1 MILGIHY
8 TMKNAPITVII
19 TTYNDSEYLAAA
31 INSVISQTLLPA
43 QLIIVDD
50 GSDDNNACKITS
62 KYLNN
67 DSGIEVTYFKKK
79 NGGASSARNLGL
91 KHVSEEF
98 VTFLDADD
106 QMLSNNLLDKFD
118 AIKDLNNDYFG
129 VYSSNMTSKRVKDS
143 FTSIDGLA
151 NTSQVGKAVEG
162 IPGGSCSYLFRY
174 KNLKKIGGYDENLH
188 NNEDHDLIIRLIKDN
203 KKCKG
208 IDSCGILIFK
218 RNNSL
223 SRGGD
228 TKKRFYNSMVFINK
242 AEDKGYFDKEELLL
256 RKKAVYLVYIRS
268 IILKNPIEAL
278 AYANTAFSYS
288 GPENKKQ
295 KAICFLSKITKL
307 RVLEHK

>member
-50 GSDDNNACKITS
+50 GSDDNNACKITN

-67 DSGIEVTYFKKK
+67 DSGVEVTYFKKK

-106 QMLSNNLLDKFD
+106 QMLSNNLLDKFN
-118 AIKDLNNDYFG
+118 AIKDLSNDYFG
-129 VYSSNMTSKRVKDS
+129 VYGSNMTSKRVKDS
-143 FTSIDGLA
+143 FASIDGLA
-151 NTSQVGKAVEG
+151 TTSQVGKAVEG
-162 IPGGSCSYLFRY
+162 IPGGGYSYLF
-174 KNLKKIGGYDENLH
+174 KSEAIKEIGSYDESLH
-188 NNEDHDLIIRLIKDN
+188 NNEDIDLIIRLIRNN
-203 KKCKG
+203 KKCKS
-208 IDSCGILIFK
+208 IDSCGILMVMRK
-218 RNNSL
+218 NSL

-228 TKKRFYNSMVFINK
+228 TKKRFDNTMVFISK
-242 AEDKGYFDKEELLL
+242 AEDENYFDKEELLF
-256 RKKAVYLVYIRS
+256 RKKTVYLVFIRS
-268 IILKNPIEAL
+268 IIFKNPIEAL
-278 AYANTAFSYS
+278 HYANVAFSYGKPIGS
-288 GPENKKQ
+288 KQ
-295 KAICFLSKITKL
+295 KVIHLLSKLK
-307 RVLEHK
+307 K

>member
-1 MILGIHY
+1 
-8 TMKNAPITVII
+8 MKNVPISVVI
-19 TTYNDSEYLAAA
+19 TTYNDSEYLSAA
-31 INSVISQTLLPA
+31 IDSVISQTLSPT

-50 GSDDNNACKITS
+50 GSDNNDACKITN

-67 DSGIEVTYFKKK
+67 NSGIEVIYLKKE
-79 NGGASSARNLGL
+79 NGGASSARNFGL
-91 KHVSEEF
+91 TLVSEEF

-106 QMLSNNLLDKFD
+106 QMLSNNLQDKFN
-118 AIKDLNNDYFG
+118 AIKDLSNDYFG
-129 VYSSNMTSKRVKDS
+129 VYGSNITSKKVKDS
-143 FTSIDGLA
+143 FINIDGLA

-162 IPGGSCSYLFRY
+162 IPGGSRSYLFRY
-174 KNLKKIGGYDENLH
+174 KNLKKIGGYDESLH

-218 RNNSL
+218 RKNSL

-228 TKKRFYNSMVFINK
+228 TKKRFHNTMVFINK

-288 GPENKKQ
+288 DPENKKQ